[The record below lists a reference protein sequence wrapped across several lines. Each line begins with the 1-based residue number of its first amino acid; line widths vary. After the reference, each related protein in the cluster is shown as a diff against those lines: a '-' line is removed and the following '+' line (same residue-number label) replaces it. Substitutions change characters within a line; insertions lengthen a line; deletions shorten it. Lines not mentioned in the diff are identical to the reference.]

1 MMETA
6 FKIPQTFAKR
16 WVRWFHRG
24 KVPPLPQPTLK
35 EGKLRR
41 NGSSFEDELEAVAVG
56 QRSG

>member
-24 KVPPLPQPTLK
+24 KAPLSQPTLK

-41 NGSSFEDELEAVAVG
+41 NGSSFEDELEAVAVS